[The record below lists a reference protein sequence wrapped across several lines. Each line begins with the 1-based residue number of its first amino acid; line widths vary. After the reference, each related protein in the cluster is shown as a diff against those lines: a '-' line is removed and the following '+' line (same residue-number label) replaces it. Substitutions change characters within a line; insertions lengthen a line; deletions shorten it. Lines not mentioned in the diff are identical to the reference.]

1 MIIVRPG
8 SQGFNAYSL
17 WALGAVFFIVLRDL
31 STRRLSRDVPAL
43 GVVFVSTLAVAAV
56 AGVLALATEMRAV
69 SWVHLARLATSAMFL
84 LVGTQFAVK
93 TMRIGEI
100 GFVQPFRYTLL
111 VWAVLL
117 GIFMFDEWPDAWT
130 LAGGAIVVATGL
142 FTFYR
147 ERGLRRA
154 GGGTQPAGT

>member
-1 MIIVRPG
+1 M
-8 SQGFNAYSL
+8 
-17 WALGAVFFIVLRDL
+17 
-31 STRRLSRDVPAL
+31 
-43 GVVFVSTLAVAAV
+43 VFVSTLAVAAV
-56 AGVLALATEMRAV
+56 AGVLALATEMRTV
-69 SWVHLARLATSAMFL
+69 SWEHLARLATSAMFL

-117 GIFMFDEWPDAWT
+117 GIFMFDEWPDIWT

-147 ERGLRRA
+147 ERRLARGT
-154 GGGTQPAGT
+154 GGPQPAGK